1 MFEAIFNL
9 KELHMS
15 AARKVNALEKD
26 IFYLRQTIDDLVRE
40 NYELKQLLCNLKTE
54 TERQS

>member
-1 MFEAIFNL
+1 
-9 KELHMS
+9 MS